1 MHKIV
6 RYMALL
12 MILFF
17 VLSDVVDASYNYNGI
32 DVHPTVTLT
41 DTFVA
46 QNTDNYIYQ
55 INFYNDTDNT
65 DDTEAALIAAPRGD
79 LYFAQFSTRISIR
92 YEDQGTQVY
101 TGVINRLR
109 GDKIENDLINTAAI
123 NDFPDRSVQL
133 IDWFIA
139 FNPVMPPPDAPTG
152 LQADNGNGQVILSW
166 QSVPDA
172 DSYNIYRDGVLI
184 DSTTSTSYTDT
195 NVINGQT
202 YTYTITAV
210 NNDGESL
217 PSSPVTGQPFEPMP
231 QDTPTG
237 LQINNGNGQVI
248 LSWQSVPDAASYKV
262 YRDGDLLINTTSTS
276 YTDTNVINGQT
287 YTYTI
292 TAVNNDGE
300 SPPSAPI
307 TGEPF
312 ANVPASPSVTVT
324 NGNQEVALQWQPVPN
339 ATSYNVYR
347 DGILIDSTTSTS
359 FTQTDL
365 TNGQTYTYTITAVN
379 ADGESL
385 PATVT
390 GRPSDL
396 PSFGG
401 INLGVGI
408 GDMLRTATGFL
419 GLYNVW
425 VLLVAGVLFVPV
437 LVWFIFWVIGK
448 TRRSHVT
455 RDRGDREG
463 SKQSTSIDRSLGRR
477 SMQISAK
484 ESRSKDNIK
493 PLTNKSSNDRADR
506 QARAGRSTERV
517 AAARSDRVGRIG
529 RSSSR
534 EGRAGRL

>member
-184 DSTTSTSYTDT
+184 DS
-195 NVINGQT
+195 
-202 YTYTITAV
+202 
-210 NNDGESL
+210 
-217 PSSPVTGQPFEPMP
+217 
-231 QDTPTG
+231 
-237 LQINNGNGQVI
+237 
-248 LSWQSVPDAASYKV
+248 
-262 YRDGDLLINTTSTS
+262 TTSTS